1 LFRIMRNEFLNRVAA
16 AKNTVEDVNGRYA
29 AELVTNPDQEFH
41 MRYNELLRGIEAL
54 SPDTREALLL
64 TAAAGM
70 SYAEAATLCGCAV
83 GTIKSRVN
91 RARSFLTDYVEGERQ
106 ISRKSEYREAP
117 ERARVRRT

>member
-1 LFRIMRNEFLNRVAA
+1 MRNEFLNRVAA